1 MHEIIFYQDRNGRQP
16 VLDYME
22 KLGKSKSKDSRI
34 KLNKISDYIQALSV
48 YGTEQLTENY
58 VKHLDGEIW
67 ELRPIRDR
75 ILFAA
80 VVNGRYVL
88 LHQFMKKTQKTPAR
102 EIEQAKRELAD
113 LSDMS
118 SVGRTWADV
127 RKELLTPEEIAES
140 DLRVALIGELI
151 KARKERGLSQRE
163 LEALSGVKQP
173 VIARMENGSTVP
185 NLNTILKVLAPLG
198 KTLYIGDLK

>member
-67 ELRPIRDR
+67 ELRPIRCCREWPLCATPPIHEKDTKNTCARDR
-75 ILFAA
+75 A
-80 VVNGRYVL
+80 
-88 LHQFMKKTQKTPAR
+88 
-102 EIEQAKRELAD
+102 
-113 LSDMS
+113 
-118 SVGRTWADV
+118 
-127 RKELLTPEEIAES
+127 
-140 DLRVALIGELI
+140 
-151 KARKERGLSQRE
+151 
-163 LEALSGVKQP
+163 
-173 VIARMENGSTVP
+173 
-185 NLNTILKVLAPLG
+185 G
-198 KTLYIGDLK
+198 KTGTG